1 MQSALTPL
9 EQQQINVAGAVT
21 PTFWHRVRFELVRRH
36 ARRTGACRVLDVG
49 AGSGLLG
56 DQLAS
61 SSITY
66 WFSESSAPLRSEL
79 IARFGAGAE
88 HDVSS
93 RITADTVVAVLDVIE
108 HVEDDVGLLKALHAR
123 MDPGARLVITVPA
136 MRWLFS
142 SWDRDLGHHRRY
154 SRADCRAT
162 VARAGFDVVEAT
174 YLFPELVPIALLRRF
189 RRSDGSAAEFPSLPV
204 WIDRVGFV
212 ISSAST
218 AIRRIWPIGTSVL
231 VTARRT
237 GSAA

>member
-1 MQSALTPL
+1 MQPALTPL
-9 EQQQINVAGAVT
+9 EQQQINVADAAS

-36 ARRTGACRVLDVG
+36 AHRTGAGRVLDVG

-56 DQLAS
+56 DHLAS

-66 WFSESSAPLRSEL
+66 RFTESSAPLRSEL

-88 HDVSS
+88 HDVGD

-108 HVEDDVGLLKALHAR
+108 HVVDDVDLLKGLHAR
-123 MDPGARLVITVPA
+123 MDPGAQLVITVPA

-154 SRADCRAT
+154 SRADCRAV

-189 RRSDGSAAEFPSLPV
+189 RRSDTSAAEFPRLPM
-204 WIDRVGFV
+204 WIDRAGFV
-212 ISSAST
+212 VSSATT
-218 AIRRIWPIGTSVL
+218 AGRRISPIGTSVL
-231 VTARRT
+231 VAARRS